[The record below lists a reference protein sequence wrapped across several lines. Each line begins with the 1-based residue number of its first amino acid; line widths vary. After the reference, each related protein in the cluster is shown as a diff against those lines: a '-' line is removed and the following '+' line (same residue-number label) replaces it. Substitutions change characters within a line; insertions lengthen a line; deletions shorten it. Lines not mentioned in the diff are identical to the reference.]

1 MSERH
6 SGTGAPAP
14 YEKADVS
21 IRGIVL
27 FTVGLAVATAL
38 SMWLMGGLFR
48 QLDEREAREAE
59 AIPPTTRVPGARP
72 QRPPEP
78 VLQGAPGSRFEL
90 QDPIVEMQA
99 WRRHE
104 DELLSSSGW
113 IDRNAGTVRIPIDQ
127 AKRLLL
133 ERGLDVR
140 GETSDGER
148 STREASSP

>member
-1 MSERH
+1 MSERQ
-6 SGTGAPAP
+6 SGSGAPAP

-21 IRGIVL
+21 IRGILL

-38 SMWLMGGLFR
+38 SMWLTAGLFR
-48 QLDEREAREAE
+48 QLGEREAREAE
-59 AIPPTTRVPGARP
+59 AIPPATRVPGARP

-90 QDPIVEMQA
+90 QHPIVEMEA

-104 DELLSSSGW
+104 HELLNSSGW
-113 IDRNAGTVRIPIDQ
+113 VDRNAGTVRIPIER

-133 ERGLDVR
+133 ERGLVVR
-140 GETSDGER
+140 GEASDGE
-148 STREASSP
+148 SSEPEESSP